1 MSRPATFA
9 TLILLA
15 IPAHAIEVRVSA
27 PALERTL
34 RAQLFTVVPPGAPP
48 NAKPERYY
56 LKGSPTSPCNTY
68 ADDPHISMRHVDN
81 ETDRIIVHLR
91 THSRFGTSIRGTC
104 VGISIATETEVSFI
118 PVAEGE
124 SIGFRDARIDHLSEN
139 RELNFL
145 LEPFLSKKLPAEM
158 RVNAATLMRT
168 LLVHAPDQTGYTL
181 TLTSLKL
188 HSMLIDGQSLV
199 VDLDAAIKVE

>member
-1 MSRPATFA
+1 M
-9 TLILLA
+9 LA
-15 IPAHAIEVRVSA
+15 AGRAGAIEVRVSGA
-27 PALERTL
+27 ALERTL
-34 RAQLFTVVPPGAPP
+34 RAQMFTAPGLVGAGGV
-48 NAKPERYY
+48 ARPERYY
-56 LKGSPTSPCNTY
+56 LKGSATSACGTY
-68 ADDPHISMRHVDN
+68 ADDPRVSFR
-81 ETDRIIVHLR
+81 EDRVVVRLK
-91 THSRFGTSIRGTC
+91 THSRFGTAVRGAC
-104 VGISIATETEVSFI
+104 VGISLGTETEVSFI

-158 RVNAATLMRT
+158 KVNAAVLMRT

-188 HSMLIDGQSLV
+188 HSMLVEGQTLV
-199 VDLDAAIKVE
+199 VDLDANIKVE